1 MAWHLSFCVPAAAH
15 QPEFQ
20 SLNTSL
26 EQGQRP
32 ARLIRLFWSF
42 FYIFLA
48 IFLIVF
54 LPQMAS
60 AGGPHYVAGVSYF
73 DAGTKGIPLIWAQG
87 TISYYTDQGDL
98 SPLLLHA
105 AADAFVA
112 DAFSRWTSITTA
124 AVATTLAGQLSED
137 VNGTNVI
144 ANGDGT
150 FTMPA
155 DILPTATNKPVAIVY
170 DTDGAVTS
178 ALLGAGAGDTF
189 YCFTNAVFGGA
200 DNLSTDAHLLHALV
214 IMNGNCAQT
223 TSQLPDVKYRLVR
236 ILGRVLG
243 LDWSQVNINVITRI
257 PVPGAAD
264 YAGFTIMHATDGVS

>member
-1 MAWHLSFCVPAAAH
+1 MASRLSFRVPPAIH
-15 QPEFQ
+15 QLDFQ
-20 SLNTSL
+20 SLNTSFV
-26 EQGQRP
+26 QRRRP

-54 LPQMAS
+54 LPQMGS
-60 AGGPHYVAGVSYF
+60 AGGPHFVAGVSYF
-73 DAGTKGIPLIWAQG
+73 DAGTKGIPLTWAQG
-87 TISYYTDQGDL
+87 ALSYYTDQGDL

-105 AADAFVA
+105 GADAFVA

-124 AVATTLAGQLSED
+124 AVAATLAGQLGED

-178 ALLGAGAGDTF
+178 ALLGSGAGDTLMSSRAF
-189 YCFTNAVFGGA
+189 PF
-200 DNLSTDAHLLHALV
+200 
-214 IMNGNCAQT
+214 
-223 TSQLPDVKYRLVR
+223 LPRP
-236 ILGRVLG
+236 ITLGSPSCTPR
-243 LDWSQVNINVITRI
+243 T
-257 PVPGAAD
+257 P
-264 YAGFTIMHATDGVS
+264 